1 MAALYY
7 IARLVGAMGGKSI
20 NLCKFMEVSAMFAV
34 AVARMLVERGGGS

>member
-20 NLCKFMEVSAMFAV
+20 NLCKFMEVSAIFAV
-34 AVARMLVERGGGS
+34 TVALRLWERGGGS